1 VHKNC
6 DRGKLIVKTFFNII
20 ESFFK
25 RMQMPQNANLPYFF
39 FNFLGEYT
47 HVAINSPPNF
57 DKYFVEKIIQF
68 EKKGYFDNTL
78 LVIYRY
84 LSIS

>member
-1 VHKNC
+1 
-6 DRGKLIVKTFFNII
+6 
-20 ESFFK
+20 
-25 RMQMPQNANLPYFF
+25 MQMPQNANLPYFF

-47 HVAINSPPNF
+47 HISINSPPNF

-84 LSIS
+84 LSIN